1 MKGTITYVILAL
13 WGDEISIFAGVGG
26 WGDDAGVS
34 VVGGAALVLVEPDPE
49 PGAAVAPAAHVAHRD
64 APARG
69 TVGRVPVVE
78 GRLPIL

>member
-1 MKGTITYVILAL
+1 MGRFSNDDRLFRRGFIFTFFVDIFH
-13 WGDEISIFAGVGG
+13 FAGV
-26 WGDDAGVS
+26 A
-34 VVGGAALVLVEPDPE
+34 VGRWAALLLVEPDPE